1 MRWAT
6 FDRKMDQVEA
16 AEAVCNSHLFQ
27 FVQKLSSQG

>member
-16 AEAVCNSHLFQ
+16 AEAVCSARHLQ
-27 FVQKLSSQG
+27 FIQKLSWS